1 MNEKQQINEIAKII
15 CKSCFDSKDSVFDC
29 NASER
34 PCNGAV
40 DKAELVYNNFFK
52 KALKKF
58 ADQVKM
64 RFYYHFDEIMPSIM
78 ADEIDKILKEDFGI
92 DTEKIV
98 CPVCGQEMDETY
110 HGRQYC
116 KNCDD
121 KLKGKK

>member
-1 MNEKQQINEIAKII
+1 MDKAQALYKAGCRII
-15 CKSCFDSKDSVFDC
+15 
-29 NASER
+29 
-34 PCNGAV
+34 PQGAV
-40 DKAELVYNNFFK
+40 VLTAEQRKQELGEMKAELLEHQEFTKTVK
-52 KALKKF
+52 EKIIKF
-58 ADQVKM
+58 AEHIKM

-110 HGRQYC
+110 HGRHYC

-121 KLKGKK
+121 KLKGKE